1 MVDRAQHAV
10 TELLEE
16 ARAGR
21 EDAVAKLFPVVYDEL
36 RRLARGQLRRERQGQ
51 SMQATALVNE
61 AYLRLVRADR
71 LTIENRA
78 HFFGIAAKAMRQIL
92 VERARARHAA
102 KRGGAQAR
110 VTFDEGLVAAVERQP
125 AIDLVAL
132 DDALSRLAALD
143 AQQAR
148 IVELRYFAGLTID
161 ETAEALRISPATVK
175 RDWTLARAWLHR
187 ELNPTPT
194 T

>member
-1 MVDRAQHAV
+1 MAEAGHNV
-10 TELLEE
+10 TQLIEA

-21 EDAVAKLFPVVYDEL
+21 EDAIAKLFPVVYDEL
-36 RRLARGQLRRERQGQ
+36 RKLARGQLRRERQGQ

-61 AYLRLVRADR
+61 AYVRLMRGERVSV
-71 LTIENRA
+71 ENRA

-110 VTFDEGLVAAVERQP
+110 VTFDEAFIAGGGNQP
-125 AIDLVAL
+125 SVDLIAL
-132 DDALSRLAALD
+132 DEALSRLAALD
-143 AQQAR
+143 GQQAK
-148 IVELRYFAGLTID
+148 IVELRHFAGLTIE
-161 ETAEALRISPATVK
+161 ETAEALGISPATVK

-187 ELNPTPT
+187 ELSG
-194 T
+194 

>member
-1 MVDRAQHAV
+1 MANAPEHV
-10 TELLEE
+10 TKLLED

-21 EDAVAKLFPVVYDEL
+21 EDAIAKLFPVVYDEL
-36 RRLARGQLRRERQGQ
+36 RRLARGQLRRERPGQ

-61 AYLRLVRADR
+61 AYVRLVGRNR
-71 LTIENRA
+71 LSIENRA
-78 HFFGIAAKAMRQIL
+78 HFFGIASKAMRQIL

-110 VTFDEGLVAAVERQP
+110 VTFDEGAVAAVESQP
-125 AIDLVAL
+125 AVDLVAL
-132 DDALSRLAALD
+132 DEALSRLAALD

-148 IVELRYFAGLTID
+148 IVELRYFAGLTIE
-161 ETAEALRISPATVK
+161 ETAEALGISPATVK

-187 ELNPTPT
+187 ELAGT
-194 T
+194 